1 MSDSVWSWLYYFL
14 DDLYDS
20 DQDEIADKIEDF
32 SSLAYAKDQ
41 DSVEAVY
48 PELLAYARAHENK
61 WLEIFIRHW
70 RLQAY
75 VGTNS
80 DQRKLVPE
88 ALDLLAFSQSDDT
101 RDCPQSTCI
110 VDDLA
115 AIYSSIDAPGFAPEL
130 LEMLEDAMQGLSP
143 KVECFQC
150 MTMCLVDTWVDL
162 GEPEKAL
169 EIWKQGDREN
179 PDFFR
184 EQHFYR
190 YLATSVAHALIDAG
204 RYKIAA
210 EMLDKCEPHDDI
222 GLSEV
227 KALKIR
233 TFLHDG
239 QADKAEKL
247 LDEILTITPADV
259 DAAQFVRA
267 ARSFEKTPA
276 PDRVASHAIAIAQHC
291 ENTGCVRE
299 AFDSASLAFDL
310 AKQLNDNNIA
320 ADALAIMENV
330 IGDLNRPLGADKILA
345 QAREA

>member
-1 MSDSVWSWLYYFL
+1 MSDSVWTWLYYFL
-14 DDLYDS
+14 EDLYDG
-20 DQDEIADKIEDF
+20 DQDEIAEKIEDF

-210 EMLDKCEPHDDI
+210 DMLDKCEPVDDI
-222 GLSEV
+222 GRSEV

-233 TFLHDG
+233 TLLHERKSED
-239 QADKAEKL
+239 AAKL
-247 LDEILTITPADV
+247 VMEILDISAADV

-267 ARSFEKTPA
+267 ARSFDSLPA
-276 PDRVASHAIAIAQHC
+276 PDRVASHALLIAQHC

-310 AKQLNDNNIA
+310 ATEQNDKKLA
-320 ADALAIMENV
+320 TDALAIMETV
-330 IGDLNRPLGADKILA
+330 IGDLNRPLGADKVLA
-345 QAREA
+345 AAKAV